1 MNTVMLFTG
10 SGCLVILT
18 SHASITDPA
27 LLEKLAVKGIEK
39 FIAFE
44 IPVQLAQERYGGHF
58 FVVARTLH
66 EIDDLRILD
75 YNGDRAFK
83 LFPVRGT
90 RQSDPLRRRK
100 HASERDSGDG
110 SAGLACGGRF
120 AAAHEPPYD
129 DGTQHLADRHREHAR
144 RRDSRPTPARKM
156 PLSIGALERA

>member
-66 EIDDLRILD
+66 ETDDLRILD

-83 LFPVRGT
+83 LFPFDELGNPILYDGAR
-90 RQSDPLRRRK
+90 
-100 HASERDSGDG
+100 ASERIPETVSG
-110 SAGLACGGRF
+110 
-120 AAAHEPPYD
+120 
-129 DGTQHLADRHREHAR
+129 
-144 RRDSRPTPARKM
+144 
-156 PLSIGALERA
+156 